1 VSTDDDRVMLSV
13 RVPPQLKAYV
23 DVDERSNQ
31 EIVEAALWR
40 EFGGEK
46 QARIDR
52 RVDEIN
58 RRISNVESEKND
70 RERELAELQEERER
84 MLEAKERTDDAR
96 RKYAEC
102 RATGRSER
110 ACIVYPNAGVWY
122 IGIAEKPAGRACDGA
137 SAGIESNRRAAAV

>member
-1 VSTDDDRVMLSV
+1 MSTDDDRVMLSV

-96 RKYAEC
+96 RKYAETC
-102 RATGRSER
+102 
-110 ACIVYPNAGVWY
+110 
-122 IGIAEKPAGRACDGA
+122 AEKLSYLPESADDPAVENW
-137 SAGIESNRRAAAV
+137 AGKADMDAAEFYDVLTEVWDDAR